1 MCNVM
6 KNNGSL
12 GITRHV
18 GVEGGGEREFTFSTR
33 EAVPNFVHE

>member
-1 MCNVM
+1 M

-18 GVEGGGEREFTFSTR
+18 GVEGGGGEREFTFSTR